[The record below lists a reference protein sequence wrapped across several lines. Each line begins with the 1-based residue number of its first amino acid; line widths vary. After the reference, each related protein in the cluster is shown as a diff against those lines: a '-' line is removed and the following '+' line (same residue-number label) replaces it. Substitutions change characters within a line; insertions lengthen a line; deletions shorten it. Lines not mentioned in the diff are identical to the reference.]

1 MGIVRQLRNWLE
13 QDAAKL
19 VFQLVAFAT
28 ASLLLVS
35 LTRELLLNPSPDEK
49 RIAAIVASLFVAA
62 FLAAYGK
69 EVAGR
74 IKKIGPLEIAEARKA
89 VRELDEIA
97 KASVDYIP
105 GEDPGVAVDVSAEGY
120 PIQTHLTETQ
130 SFYYVEGERF
140 LTYLKFSGTE
150 PESGEARDVFW
161 ELLYKIGIMA
171 MRQREWLKA
180 IRWLKHLEKVSK
192 AAYKPSDVNTYLAFS
207 NLFVALRETGLR
219 REIGLKE
226 ATDRF
231 KGLAAKGEL
240 AYIGYFWLAY
250 AQDELKQWFEA
261 TLSNLET
268 LSRRPRFAPARYNLA
283 ISLLKLRK
291 YGNAYW
297 QLKSIGADD
306 EQIEIVTAGVAGD
319 QEMKRCIAEVD
330 DLAARRRLLA
340 ELERLR
346 VLGTKRSTS

>member
-1 MGIVRQLRNWLE
+1 MGRVRQLRNWLE

-19 VFQLVAFAT
+19 VFQLVAVAT

-35 LTRELLLNPSPDEK
+35 LTRELFLNPSPDEK
-49 RIAAIVASLFVAA
+49 RIATLIASLFVAA
-62 FLAAYGK
+62 FLAGYGK

-74 IKKIGPLEIAEARKA
+74 IKKIGPVEIAEARKA
-89 VRELDEIA
+89 IRELDEIA
-97 KASVDYIP
+97 KASVDYMP
-105 GEDPGVAVDVSAEGY
+105 GEDSVVDVSAEGY
-120 PIQTHLTETQ
+120 HTQTHLTETQ
-130 SFYYVEGERF
+130 NFYYLEGERF

-180 IRWLKHLEKVSK
+180 IRWLKHLEKISK

-207 NLFVALRETGLR
+207 NLFAALREKEGLR

-231 KGLAAKGEL
+231 SGLATKGEL

-261 TLSNLET
+261 TFSNAET
-268 LSRRPRFAPARYNLA
+268 LNRRPRFAPARYNLS
-283 ISLLKLRK
+283 ISLLKLGK

-297 QLKSIGADD
+297 QLKNIGADD
-306 EQIEIVTAGVAGD
+306 EQVGMVTAGVAGD
-319 QEMKRCIAEVD
+319 QEMKDLVAKVD
-330 DLAARRRLLA
+330 DLAAQRRLLA

-346 VLGTKRSTS
+346 ALGTKRPTS